1 MVTAM
6 QSAAGSQVRV
16 PGDPLKMAG
25 STAPSYPPHLGEHT
39 DSTLSQWLGL
49 DEAALQVL
57 RNQGVV
63 HQFQP
68 GLSVGPTD

>member
-1 MVTAM
+1 M
-6 QSAAGSQVRV
+6 SAAGSAVRV
-16 PGDPLKMAG
+16 PGDPLKMAASSRVPG
-25 STAPSYPPHLGEHT
+25 YPPHLGEHT
-39 DSTLSQWLGL
+39 EDTLSQWLGL

-68 GLSVGPTD
+68 GLSAGPND